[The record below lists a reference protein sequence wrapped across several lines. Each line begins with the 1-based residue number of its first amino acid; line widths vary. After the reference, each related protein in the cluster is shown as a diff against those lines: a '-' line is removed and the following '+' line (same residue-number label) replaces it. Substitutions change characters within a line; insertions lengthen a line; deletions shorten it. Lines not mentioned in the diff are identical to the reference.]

1 MQPIKLCFRENLL
14 LIGPKQDQAQN
25 NSSPGENMKSI
36 AALAA
41 ISTLVLLQAAPAVAQ
56 TEDAALEEI
65 VVTAQRRQENL
76 QDVPIAI
83 SAMTGQMLEDAGVRD
98 PRDLQA
104 YVPSLQFQSGTAATT
119 TIIFLR
125 GVGIGDFNSNTTGAV
140 GVYVDDVFLGA
151 NAGKLFN
158 VFDGEGVEV
167 LRGPQGTLYGRNTT
181 GGAIKFASRKPTNE
195 LSTDLSVLYGRYN
208 EVRLEGGIGGPI
220 VDDKLKIRVSG
231 LYDKRDGWMHNR
243 VTGHDLNDVDL
254 WAARAIIDFTPTD
267 SLLLR
272 LSLHSGQNN
281 GGARQFQHRGQGVG
295 FDGSPMFDENGVPL
309 DGMGYADTDHNVN
322 AGDFNIEGKEKVKVS
337 GGSLLGEF
345 KLDGVTLTSI
355 TAYEKVD
362 RNTLEDTDASPN
374 DVLTAVYIDKPEQWS
389 EELRAQSNGDGRL
402 NWIAGA
408 FFFDDDLE
416 TDSSFD
422 VLRSLRP
429 YFQSD
434 ENPTG
439 FSPENSVGLLRYPY
453 TQKTRSWALFGQTDY
468 ALTDA
473 WNLTAGL
480 RYTEDK
486 IDFKYA
492 AFFDEAGVGTFPVVS
507 TDDSSKFTNT
517 SGRLALSYKVSD
529 DTLLYGSIS
538 SGYNSGGYPGGSAQY
553 DFQLEPFDSEKLYAY
568 EVGAKTELLDRRVR
582 LNAAAFYYDYKD
594 LQVFIYDTS
603 GAIPVMRKLNAGS
616 ARIYGLEA
624 ELTVKPTAQLDAFV
638 SISMLDSEYQNFVDG
653 LGNDFSGNTLINA
666 PEFSMSAGLTWT
678 QPLGDAGSLQA
689 TAAGSYQSKVYL
701 TPDNSKAY
709 SQDPVTLLNARLAWT
724 PPGGGFEVALWG
736 KNLTDE
742 RWVNFMA
749 PIITMDQLN
758 YNDPETYGIEFSY
771 HTK

>member
-1 MQPIKLCFRENLL
+1 
-14 LIGPKQDQAQN
+14 
-25 NSSPGENMKSI
+25 MKSI
-36 AALAA
+36 AALMA
-41 ISTLVLLQAAPAVAQ
+41 ISVLGLQTAPVVAQ
-56 TEDAALEEI
+56 TDDAALEEI

-83 SAMTGQMLEDAGVRD
+83 SAMTGQMLADAGVRD

-195 LSTDLSVLYGRYN
+195 LSTDFSALYGRYN

-220 VDDKLKIRVSG
+220 IDDKLKIRVSG
-231 LYDKRDGWMHNR
+231 LYNTRDGWLRNR
-243 VTGHDLNDVDL
+243 VTGHELNDVDL
-254 WAARAIIDFTPTD
+254 WAARAILDFTPTD

-281 GGARQFQHRGQGVG
+281 GGARQFQHRGQGFG
-295 FDGSPMFDENGVPL
+295 LPPGPDEPPPL
-309 DGMGYADTDHNVN
+309 LPPGPCGLPTDFTGYSDCDHNPN
-322 AGDFNIEGKEKVKVS
+322 AGDYNIEGKEEVKVS
-337 GGSLLGEF
+337 GGSLLGELR
-345 KLDGVTLTSI
+345 LDGVTLTSI

-389 EELRAQSNGDGRL
+389 QELRAQSNGDGEL
-402 NWIAGA
+402 KWIAGA
-408 FFFDDDLE
+408 FFFDDNLE

-422 VLRSLRP
+422 VLRVLRP
-429 YFQSD
+429 YFMSE

-439 FSPENSVGLLRYPY
+439 FSPENSVALLRYPY

-468 ALTDA
+468 AITDA
-473 WNLTAGL
+473 WNLTVGL

-492 AFFDEAGVGTFPVVS
+492 SFFDEAIPGQPNLIVPVVS
-507 TDDSSKFTNT
+507 TDASSKFTNT
-517 SGRLALSYKVSD
+517 SGRLALSYKASD
-529 DTLLYGSIS
+529 ETLLYGSIS
-538 SGYNSGGYPGGSAQY
+538 SGYNSGGYPGGSAQF
-553 DFQLEPFDSEKLYAY
+553 DFQLKPFDSENLYAY

-582 LNAAAFYYDYKD
+582 LNTAAFYYDYKD
-594 LQVFIYDTS
+594 LQVFLYDTS
-603 GAIPVMRKLNAGS
+603 GAIPVLRKLNAGS

-624 ELTVKPTAQLDAFV
+624 ELTAKPTEQLEGFV
-638 SISMLDSEYQNFVDG
+638 SVSLLNSEYRNFVDG
-653 LGNDFSGNTLINA
+653 LGNDFSGNTLISA

-678 QPLGDAGSLQA
+678 QPIGGAGSLQA
-689 TAAGSYQSKVYL
+689 MLSGSYQSKVYL
-701 TPDNSKAY
+701 TPDNVESY
-709 SQDPVTLLNARLAWT
+709 SQDGFTMLNARLAWT
-724 PPGGGFEVALWG
+724 PPGGGYEVALWG

>member
-1 MQPIKLCFRENLL
+1 
-14 LIGPKQDQAQN
+14 
-25 NSSPGENMKSI
+25 MKSI
-36 AALAA
+36 AAMAV
-41 ISTLVLLQAAPAVAQ
+41 ISALGLQAAQAVAQ
-56 TEDAALEEI
+56 TNATGLEEI
-65 VVTAQRRQENL
+65 VVTAQRREQNL

-83 SAMTGQMLEDAGVRD
+83 SAMTGQMLENAGVRD
-98 PRDLQA
+98 PRDLQS

-195 LSTDLSVLYGRYN
+195 LSTDFSALYGRYN

-220 VDDKLKIRVSG
+220 IDDKLKIRVSG
-231 LYDKRDGWMHNR
+231 LYNQRDGWMLNR
-243 VTGHDLNDVDL
+243 VTGHHLNDVDL
-254 WAARAIIDFTPTD
+254 WAARAIIDYTPTD

-272 LSLHSGQNN
+272 LSLHSGQNS
-281 GGARQFQHRGQGVG
+281 GGARQFQHRGQGVYL
-295 FDGSPMFDENGVPL
+295 DGSPLPPGPCGLPTDFT
-309 DGMGYADTDHNVN
+309 GYSDCDHNPN

-337 GGSLLGEF
+337 GGSLLGEL

-389 EELRAQSNGDGRL
+389 EELRAQSNGDGKL
-402 NWIAGA
+402 KWIAGA
-408 FFFDDDLE
+408 FFFDDNLK

-422 VLRSLRP
+422 VLRVLRP
-429 YFQSD
+429 YFMSE

-439 FSPENSVGLLRYPY
+439 YSPENSVAVLRYPY

-480 RYTEDK
+480 RYTQDK
-486 IDFKYA
+486 IDFKYSS
-492 AFFDEAGVGTFPVVS
+492 FYSEAPPGDPPVTS
-507 TDDSSKFTNT
+507 LDDSKNFSNV

-538 SGYNSGGYPGGSAQY
+538 SGYNSGGFPGGSAQY
-553 DFQLEPFDSEKLYAY
+553 QDQTKPYDSEKLYAY
-568 EVGAKTELLDRRVR
+568 EIGAKTELLDRRVR

-603 GAIPVMRKLNAGS
+603 GAIPVMRKMNAGD

-624 ELTVKPTAQLDAFV
+624 ELTVKPTEQLDAFV
-638 SISMLDSEYQNFVDG
+638 SISLLNSEYRNFVDG
-653 LGNDFSGNTLINA
+653 LGNDFSGNTLMNA

-678 QPLGDAGSLQA
+678 QPIGGAGSLQA
-689 TAAGSYQSKVYL
+689 TAAGTYQSKVYL

-709 SQDPVTLLNARLAWT
+709 SQDGFAMLNARLAWT
-724 PPGGGFEVALWG
+724 PPRGGYEVALWG
-736 KNLTDE
+736 KNLTDK

>member
-1 MQPIKLCFRENLL
+1 
-14 LIGPKQDQAQN
+14 
-25 NSSPGENMKSI
+25 MKSI
-36 AALAA
+36 AAMAV
-41 ISTLVLLQAAPAVAQ
+41 ISALGLQAAQAVAQ
-56 TEDAALEEI
+56 TAPSTLEEI
-65 VVTAQRRQENL
+65 VVTAQRREQNL
-76 QDVPIAI
+76 QEVPIAI
-83 SAMTGQMLEDAGVRD
+83 SAMTGTMLRDAGVRD
-98 PRDLQA
+98 PRDLQSF
-104 YVPSLQFQSGTAATT
+104 VPSLQFQSGTAAST

-158 VFDGEGVEV
+158 VFDSEGVEV

-220 VDDKLKIRVSG
+220 IDDKLKIRVSG
-231 LYDKRDGWMHNR
+231 LYDNRDGWMLNR
-243 VTGHDLNDVDL
+243 VTGHHLNDLDM
-254 WAARAIIDFTPTD
+254 WAARAILDYTPTD

-295 FDGSPMFDENGVPL
+295 LDGSPMFDENGVPL
-309 DGMGYADTDHNVN
+309 DFTGYADTDHNVN
-322 AGDFNIEGKEKVKVS
+322 AGDFNTEGKEKIKVS
-337 GGSLLGEF
+337 GGSLLGEL

-362 RNTLEDTDASPN
+362 RNTLEDTDVSPN

-389 EELRAQSNGDGRL
+389 QELRAQSNGDGRL

-408 FFFDDDLE
+408 FFFDDNLE

-422 VLRSLRP
+422 VLRVLRP
-429 YFQSD
+429 FFMS
-434 ENPTG
+434 EGNPTG
-439 FSPENSVGLLRYPY
+439 FSPENSIALLRYPY
-453 TQKTRSWALFGQTDY
+453 TQKTRSAALFGQVEY
-468 ALTDA
+468 AITDA

-480 RYTEDK
+480 RYTQDK

-492 AFFDEAGVGTFPVVS
+492 AFYDEAIPGQPNLIVPVVS

-517 SGRLALSYKVSD
+517 SGRLALSYQVND
-529 DTLLYGSIS
+529 DTQLYGSFS
-538 SGYNSGGYPGGSAQY
+538 TGYNSGGYPGGSAQY
-553 DFQLEPFDSEKLYAY
+553 DFQLKPFDSETLYAY
-568 EVGAKTELLDRRVR
+568 EVGLKTELLDRRVR
-582 LNAAAFYYDYKD
+582 LNTAAFYYDYKD
-594 LQVFIYDTS
+594 LQVFLYDTS
-603 GAIPVMRKLNAGS
+603 GAVPVLRKLNAGS
-616 ARIYGLEA
+616 AKIYGLEA
-624 ELTVKPTAQLDAFV
+624 ELTVKPTEQLEAFV
-638 SISMLDSEYQNFVDG
+638 SVSLLSSEYRNFVDD

-666 PEFSMSAGLTWT
+666 PEFSMSAGLSWT
-678 QPLGDAGSLQA
+678 QPIGGAGSLRA
-689 TAAGSYQSKVYL
+689 TADGSYQSKVYL
-701 TPDNSKAY
+701 TPDNSSAY
-709 SQDPVTLLNARLAWT
+709 SQDPVTMLNARLAWT
-724 PPGGGFEVALWG
+724 PPGGGYEVALWG

>member
-1 MQPIKLCFRENLL
+1 
-14 LIGPKQDQAQN
+14 
-25 NSSPGENMKSI
+25 MKSI

-41 ISTLVLLQAAPAVAQ
+41 ISTFGLQASPAIAQ
-56 TEDAALEEI
+56 TEAAALEEI
-65 VVTAQRRQENL
+65 VVTAQRREQNL

-83 SAMTGQMLEDAGVRD
+83 SAMSGQMLEDAGVRD
-98 PRDLQA
+98 PRDLQS

-231 LYDKRDGWMHNR
+231 LYDNRDGWMHNR

-254 WAARAIIDFTPTD
+254 WAARAIVDYTPTD

-309 DGMGYADTDHNVN
+309 DGMGYADYDHNPN

-337 GGSLLGEF
+337 GGSLLGEL

-362 RNTLEDTDASPN
+362 RNTLEDTDVSPW

-389 EELRAQSNGDGRL
+389 EELRAQSTGDSRL

-408 FFFDDDLE
+408 FFFDDNLE

-422 VLRSLRP
+422 VLRVAR
-429 YFQSD
+429 FD
-434 ENPTG
+434 
-439 FSPENSVGLLRYPY
+439 PEFVYDPLVNSVGLARYPY

-468 ALTDA
+468 AITDA
-473 WNLTAGL
+473 WNLTVGL

-492 AFFDEAGVGTFPVVS
+492 SFYDEPIPGQPNQIDPVVS

-517 SGRLALSYKVSD
+517 SGRLALSYKVSE
-529 DTLLYGSIS
+529 DTLVYGSIS
-538 SGYNSGGYPGGSAQY
+538 SGYNSGGYPGGSAQF

-568 EVGAKTELLDRRVR
+568 EIGAKTELLDRRVR

-594 LQVFIYDTS
+594 LQVFIYDTT
-603 GAIPVMRKLNAGS
+603 ALLPVMRKVNAGS
-616 ARIYGLEA
+616 AKIYGLEA

-638 SISMLDSEYQNFVDG
+638 SISMLSSEYQDFTP

-678 QPLGDAGSLQA
+678 QPIGGAGSLQA

-701 TPDNSKAY
+701 TPDNLSAY
-709 SQDPVTLLNARLAWT
+709 TQDPVTMLNARLAWT
-724 PPGGGFEVALWG
+724 PPGGGYEVALWG

>member
-1 MQPIKLCFRENLL
+1 
-14 LIGPKQDQAQN
+14 
-25 NSSPGENMKSI
+25 MKTFAALVAISVLGLQVAPI
-36 AALAA
+36 AA
-41 ISTLVLLQAAPAVAQ
+41 Q
-56 TEDAALEEI
+56 TADAALEEI
-65 VVTAQRRQENL
+65 IVTAQRRQENL

-83 SAMTGQMLEDAGVRD
+83 SAMTGQMLQDAGVRD

-125 GVGIGDFNSNTTGAV
+125 GVGIGDFNANTTGAV

-151 NAGKLFN
+151 NSGKLFN

-181 GGAIKFASRKPTNE
+181 GGAIKFASRKPTDE

-220 VDDKLKIRVSG
+220 IEDKLKIRVSG
-231 LYDKRDGWMHNR
+231 LYNTRDGWLRNR
-243 VTGHDLNDVDL
+243 VTGHELNDVDL
-254 WAARAIIDFTPTD
+254 WAARAILDFTPTD

-295 FDGSPMFDENGVPL
+295 FDGSPLFDENGVPL
-309 DGMGYADTDHNVN
+309 DGMGYADTDHNLN
-322 AGDFNIEGKEKVKVS
+322 AGDYNIEGKEKVKVS
-337 GGSLLGEF
+337 GGSLLGELA
-345 KLDGVTLTSI
+345 LDGVTLTSI

-374 DVLTAVYIDKPEQWS
+374 DVLTSVYIDKPEQWS
-389 EELRAQSNGDGRL
+389 QELRIHSNSEGNL
-402 NWIAGA
+402 SWIAGA
-408 FFFDDDLE
+408 FYFDDKLE
-416 TDSSFD
+416 TDSSYD
-422 VLRSLRP
+422 LLRVLRP
-429 YFQSD
+429 FFVTD

-439 FSPENSVGLLRYPY
+439 FAPESSVGLLRYPY
-453 TQKTRSWALFGQTDY
+453 TQDTRSTALFGQVDY
-468 ALTDA
+468 QFLDALT
-473 WNLTAGL
+473 LTAGL
-480 RYTEDK
+480 RYTEDR
-486 IDFKYA
+486 IDLKYSSY
-492 AFFDEAGVGTFPVVS
+492 FDESPYFTFPLI
-507 TDDSSKFTNT
+507 DLHESKTFSNV
-517 SGRLALSYKVSD
+517 SGRLALAYAMSD
-529 DTLLYGSIS
+529 DTLLYGSVS
-538 SGYNSGGYPGGSAQY
+538 SGYNSGGFAGFAAIDPI
-553 DFQLEPFDSEKLYAY
+553 QLQPFDEETLYAY
-568 EVGAKTELLDRRVR
+568 EVGVKSELLDRRVR
-582 LNAAAFYYDYKD
+582 LNAAAFYYDYQD

-603 GAIPVMRKLNAGS
+603 SGVPVQIKLNAGS

-624 ELTVKPTAQLDAFV
+624 ELTVRPTAQFEAFL
-638 SISMLDSEYQNFVDG
+638 SASTLNSEYQDFSDG
-653 LGNDFSGNTLINA
+653 LGNDFSGNQLINA

-678 QPLGDAGSLQA
+678 QPIGAAGSLQA
-689 TAAGSYQSKVYL
+689 TASGSYQSKIYF
-701 TPDNSKAY
+701 TPANDNAY
-709 SQDPVTLLNARLAWT
+709 SQSSVTMLNARLAWT
-724 PPGGGFEVALWG
+724 PPGGALEVALWG

-758 YNDPETYGIEFSY
+758 YNDPETYGVEFSY